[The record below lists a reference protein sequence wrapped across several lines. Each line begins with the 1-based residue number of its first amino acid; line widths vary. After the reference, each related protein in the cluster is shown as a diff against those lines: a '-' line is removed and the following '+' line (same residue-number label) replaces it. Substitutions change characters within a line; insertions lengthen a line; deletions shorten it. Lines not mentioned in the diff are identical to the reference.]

1 MKDPVEREERVAR
14 QVNVVLTAWLLIL
27 AFAWRHDGLPLVL
40 ATLVGAFVVAFAPRA
55 LEPARVRAFN
65 GAAGIAL
72 AAAALTLPRHPSPM
86 AWNSVLVGLAITA
99 LSLLPAG
106 GGLHAPHPLQ
116 AWRARHPRRDRK
128 RR

>member
-1 MKDPVEREERVAR
+1 M
-14 QVNVVLTAWLLIL
+14 VLAAWLLIL

-40 ATLVGAFVVAFAPRA
+40 TALVGAFVVAFAPLA
-55 LEPARVRAFN
+55 IGAARVRAFN

-72 AAAALTLPRHPSPM
+72 AAAALTLPRHPSAM
-86 AWNSVLVGLAITA
+86 GWNSVLVGLAITA

-106 GGLHAPHPLQ
+106 GELHAPHPLR
-116 AWRARHPRRDRK
+116 AWRERHPRRGAK